1 MHPCAVPLSPTT
13 GSHTMTCKDSL
24 RALQEILATGIPL
37 AKHLGVTV
45 EAYDGACLTLTAPIA
60 GNSNYHDT
68 AFAGSLNAVTTLA
81 GWGLLWLVLTETDLA
96 ARIVIQE
103 SIISYRKPVTRNFS
117 ARCYKPTPRRIA
129 QLFSALKRKGKARL
143 ELAAEICEGEELAV
157 LFKGQYVVQLNT
169 A

>member
-1 MHPCAVPLSPTT
+1 
-13 GSHTMTCKDSL
+13 MTCKDRL

-37 AKHLGVTV
+37 ARHLGVTV
-45 EAYDGACLTLTAPIA
+45 EAYDGACLTLTAPIE
-60 GNSNYHDT
+60 GNINYHDT
-68 AFAGSLNAVTTLA
+68 AFAGSLNAVMTLA
-81 GWGLLWLVLTETDLA
+81 GWGLLWLVITETELA

-103 SIISYRKPVTRNFS
+103 SVISYRKPVTSNFS
-117 ARCYKPTPRRIA
+117 ATCCKPTPRRIA

-157 LFKGQYVVQLNT
+157 LFKGQYVVQLNQ